1 MRFSEPDMSV
11 VVAIVASRELGRS
24 ATDQLNLLQVNIC
37 QTIKTMKL
45 YLLVT
50 VLITSILIVGCAK
63 SKPVFEKSGVVQAMM
78 SYGGPGNLSLRLT
91 FKEKNGTYTDLIT
104 DQKTKYKNISVDR
117 AGNAVLIN
125 SGGNFRLKVTDTT
138 ISKVPAFHVL
148 EIEYLGEK

>member
-50 VLITSILIVGCAK
+50 VLISSIVIVGCAK

-78 SYGGPGNLSLRLT
+78 SYGGPGNLSLFSGIRIH
-91 FKEKNGTYTDLIT
+91 KIRKNYYMNN
-104 DQKTKYKNISVDR
+104 KTKGHPER
-117 AGNAVLIN
+117 HPLQT
-125 SGGNFRLKVTDTT
+125 R
-138 ISKVPAFHVL
+138 
-148 EIEYLGEK
+148 